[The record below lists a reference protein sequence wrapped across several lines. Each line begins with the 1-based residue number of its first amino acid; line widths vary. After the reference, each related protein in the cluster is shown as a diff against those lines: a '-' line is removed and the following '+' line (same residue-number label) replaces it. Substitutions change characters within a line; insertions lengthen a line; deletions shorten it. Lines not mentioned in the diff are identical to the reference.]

1 MAMAFTLSGS
11 VPATSDIRGQNVRA
25 RDCVHVRFRTVVDR
39 PTTMTPAVV
48 TSSNSSMTS
57 AFAAVVVVVGNMLLL
72 LRLMISLLNCNV
84 CCYGSC
90 LIQIRA
96 KICAFTAPVLLHLV

>member
-39 PTTMTPAVV
+39 PTT
-48 TSSNSSMTS
+48 MTS